1 MTDQSRRSER
11 APESTTIDP
20 EVAHAARVFDY
31 LLGGVT
37 NFEAD
42 RQAAAAAAASVGGID
57 VARTS
62 VRSTRVFLGQVI
74 GYLAG
79 EAGIRQFLDMGTGIP
94 NADNV
99 HAIALAVAPDARVVC
114 VDNDPIVLAHAHELL
129 PDDGTD
135 GNTAYLH
142 CDLRDPEAVLEQAGA
157 TLDFDQPVAV
167 VFSAVLHHMP
177 DSDEP
182 HAVVATL
189 MDRVCS
195 GSYLAMSHLTD
206 DMQTDEMRGLAQSV
220 PSTAR
225 YVFAARS
232 RAEFGR
238 FFDGLDLVEPGIV
251 PIDQWRPGEWPGPA
265 EGRYHYGGVG
275 RKP

>member
-1 MTDQSRRSER
+1 MTAQSRRGER
-11 APESTTIDP
+11 ASEPAAIDP

-42 RQAAAAAAASVGGID
+42 RRAAGAAAAAVGGID
-57 VARTS
+57 VARAS

-74 GYLAG
+74 RYLAG
-79 EAGIRQFLDMGTGIP
+79 EARIRQFLDMGTGIP

-99 HAIALAVAPDARVVC
+99 HAVALAVAPDARVVC

-129 PDDGTD
+129 GDRTD
-135 GNTAYLH
+135 GDAAYLH
-142 CDLRDPEAVLEQAGA
+142 CDLRDPDAVLEQAGE
-157 TLDFDQPVAV
+157 TLDLDRPVAV
-167 VFSAVLHHMP
+167 VLSAVLHHMP
-177 DSDEP
+177 DSEDP

-206 DMQTDEMRGLAQSV
+206 DMQTDEMAGLAQSV
-220 PSTAR
+220 PSSAR

-232 RAEFGR
+232 RVEFGR

-251 PIDQWRPGEWPGPA
+251 PIDQWRPDEWPSPA